1 MGQGDEEAQPRLA
14 VLIAGGPLANM
25 LVNRLSAHFGTIS
38 VLKEDPQCKFGIVR
52 RRARLV
58 GWRQAL
64 GQAAF
69 GALKTMLQRRSAA
82 SDGGH
87 QASTRPRSTPTQAG
101 WQRIGSV
108 NAPACRRALRQLDP
122 QVVIVYG
129 TRLIQWRTL
138 GCIAAPFITYHAGI
152 NGEYRGETGAYWAR
166 HQPQRAP
173 AGLTAAL
180 IEEGVDGVPYQ
191 ATVGALPDDNIAT
204 DQYRQMASA
213 LPLLIRAIE
222 DALKGQLRPPQIEL
236 PAAVSAHAL
245 GRSQS
250 RGARAGPVHGSFA
263 AGEAQASAL
272 PRTIS
277 LHRNGVL
284 VCRALRPAASNMASR
299 SSLI

>member
-1 MGQGDEEAQPRLA
+1 
-14 VLIAGGPLANM
+14 
-25 LVNRLSAHFGTIS
+25 
-38 VLKEDPQCKFGIVR
+38 
-52 RRARLV
+52 LV

-82 SDGGH
+82 RLAAIRREHGLDP
-87 QASTRPRSTPTQAG
+87 RPPKAG

-108 NAPACRRALRQLDP
+108 NAPACRRVLRQPDP

-152 NGEYRGETGAYWAR
+152 SGEYRGETGAYWAR

-173 AGLTAAL
+173 AGLTVAL

-236 PAAVSAHAL
+236 PSRQRFQPTPWGDLKAGVLEQVWCTARLPPARLRRPPCHAPSACTETAYWC
-245 GRSQS
+245 
-250 RGARAGPVHGSFA
+250 AGP
-263 AGEAQASAL
+263 
-272 PRTIS
+272 
-277 LHRNGVL
+277 
-284 VCRALRPAASNMASR
+284 
-299 SSLI
+299 